1 MLVPYQGARY
11 PETGISGSLGGSA
24 EESQLLE
31 KFEADLTKVPGVKSA
46 RVVGNGGT
54 DEPSEIHIVASSDR
68 SPKQVVRD
76 VQSLAI
82 AGYQLSIDHRIVS
95 VVQLDEAENGHN
107 LGRPA
112 IRYIT
117 VTNDTNGCRVDL
129 GLEWPGGS
137 TTGGGKQVGNSK
149 EARARAGA
157 EAMVQAVQ
165 ARLQARGTVIDL
177 ENLWVAQANEGDAV
191 VVRLLVSESGAT
203 QTLVGSAV
211 SEDDVVSATARATLH
226 ALNRRLSL
234 G

>member
-1 MLVPYQGARY
+1 M
-11 PETGISGSLGGSA
+11 
-24 EESQLLE
+24 
-31 KFEADLTKVPGVKSA
+31 PGVKSA
-46 RVVGNGGT
+46 RVVGSNGGT
-54 DEPSEIHIVASSDR
+54 GEPTEIHIVASPDR

-95 VVQLDEAENGHN
+95 VVQLSEESENCHN

-117 VTNDTNGCRVDL
+117 VTSDTNGCRVDL

-165 ARLQARGTVIDL
+165 ARLAARGTVIDL

-191 VVRLLVSESGAT
+191 VVRLLVSEAGAS

-211 SEDDVVSATARATLH
+211 AEDDVVSATARATLH